1 MPLAYQILINI
12 VIAVIWTFLQNN
24 YSIASFFFGYAIGL
38 LLLFIL
44 RRFLVFDFYFI
55 RIWAVIKLL
64 FLFLKELVIANI
76 DVIKIVL
83 NPNLSNYSPGIV
95 AVPTNL
101 DTKFEITLLAS
112 LISLTPGTVSMD
124 FSEDNK
130 IIYIHSIHIEDKD
143 EMIAQIHNT
152 FERAILE
159 VTK

>member
-1 MPLAYQILINI
+1 MAYQILINI
-12 VIAVIWTFLQNN
+12 VLAIIWTLLQNS
-24 YSIASFFFGYAIGL
+24 YSLTSFLFGYVIGL

-55 RIWAVIKLL
+55 RVWAIIKLI
-64 FLFLKELVIANI
+64 FLFLKELVVANI
-76 DVIKIVL
+76 DVIKVVL

-124 FSEDNK
+124 FSDDSK
-130 IIYIHSIHIEDKD
+130 IIYIHSIHIEDKK
-143 EMIAQIHNT
+143 EMIEQIHNT
-152 FERAILE
+152 FERAIME